1 MTVERGRVRLQA
13 ETEGKA
19 LLVLP
24 IQYSHCLMLEDAPN
38 ARLVRADFLLTGL
51 IFTGPIDAMISFNYG
66 FFNAACRK
74 ADVRDM
80 EAMQVAADKYRM
92 APARDQHPLA
102 ITNLQMLSAKIGEAI
117 GRFKFLSPAR

>member
-1 MTVERGRVRLQA
+1 
-13 ETEGKA
+13 
-19 LLVLP
+19 
-24 IQYSHCLMLEDAPN
+24 MLEDAPN

-80 EAMQVAADKYRM
+80 EAMQVAPDKYRM

-117 GRFKFLSPAR
+117 GRFKFLSPARW